1 MLNDLVQIRNID
13 VRYGWRTVLKSVSL
27 SVRAGEVW
35 LLLGPN
41 AAGKTTLLRTLA
53 GSLKPAKGKIIF
65 KNEGNTAKTIGWVDH
80 QSFLYDELTV
90 QENLQFW
97 ANLSAVDSSKKRID
111 ELIERF
117 DLALFRHE
125 KFEVLSFGM
134 KKRVTICRAI
144 LARPDLLL
152 LDEAFNG
159 LDQVGTE
166 RLTDLLTGD
175 FDEPSGIRRASACD
189 GCGGSASRTADSER
203 TGSRAGFGRT
213 SRKLF
218 RVRVASCGKGGR
230 KMRQNLKIM
239 TTLIAKD
246 WRMEIQNLQIT
257 PLMVVMAITA
267 VVLFHFT
274 GIRLAESSM
283 GWAAALW
290 LITLLNLV
298 IILDRAMSPDLKNGV
313 LEAMLAGA
321 VSPMPYLT
329 AKLIFTGSILLVMQ
343 GLVLILL
350 KVMMALAI
358 SPPIWKISVSL
369 ILADIGLL
377 MIGLVC
383 SMIAMMSR
391 HRSAILAGMIWPVA
405 IPIVVLAVLCF
416 EPAGRF
422 ENGWLILTGFDI
434 VLLGLWPMLIKM
446 ITGKE

>member
-1 MLNDLVQIRNID
+1 
-13 VRYGWRTVLKSVSL
+13 
-27 SVRAGEVW
+27 
-35 LLLGPN
+35 
-41 AAGKTTLLRTLA
+41 
-53 GSLKPAKGKIIF
+53 
-65 KNEGNTAKTIGWVDH
+65 
-80 QSFLYDELTV
+80 
-90 QENLQFW
+90 
-97 ANLSAVDSSKKRID
+97 
-111 ELIERF
+111 
-117 DLALFRHE
+117 
-125 KFEVLSFGM
+125 
-134 KKRVTICRAI
+134 
-144 LARPDLLL
+144 
-152 LDEAFNG
+152 
-159 LDQVGTE
+159 
-166 RLTDLLTGD
+166 
-175 FDEPSGIRRASACD
+175 
-189 GCGGSASRTADSER
+189 
-203 TGSRAGFGRT
+203 
-213 SRKLF
+213 
-218 RVRVASCGKGGR
+218 
-230 KMRQNLKIM
+230 MRQNLKIM

>member
-166 RLTDLLTGD
+166 RLTDLLTDYRQSTSAVILTSHQVSAVLPLATDVAVLHRGRLIL
-175 FDEPSGIRRASACD
+175 SGPVREL
-189 GCGGSASRTADSER
+189 DS
-203 TGSRAGFGRT
+203 
-213 SRKLF
+213 
-218 RVRVASCGKGGR
+218 
-230 KMRQNLKIM
+230 
-239 TTLIAKD
+239 
-246 WRMEIQNLQIT
+246 
-257 PLMVVMAITA
+257 
-267 VVLFHFT
+267 
-274 GIRLAESSM
+274 
-283 GWAAALW
+283 AALRENYFEYA
-290 LITLLNLV
+290 L
-298 IILDRAMSPDLKNGV
+298 RHAEK
-313 LEAMLAGA
+313 A
-321 VSPMPYLT
+321 VE
-329 AKLIFTGSILLVMQ
+329 K
-343 GLVLILL
+343 
-350 KVMMALAI
+350 
-358 SPPIWKISVSL
+358 
-369 ILADIGLL
+369 
-377 MIGLVC
+377 
-383 SMIAMMSR
+383 
-391 HRSAILAGMIWPVA
+391 
-405 IPIVVLAVLCF
+405 
-416 EPAGRF
+416 
-422 ENGWLILTGFDI
+422 
-434 VLLGLWPMLIKM
+434 
-446 ITGKE
+446 